1 MKHPFLLIFLAIFGL
16 SSSVHAE
23 APIAKKSDFTWN
35 DNQEY
40 KIFDK
45 VRFVNGDF
53 IEVAEGKVSGQRLK
67 ENCELKRLEVKREA
81 PRSLLFISNAC
92 DAIVHIRA
100 AYPDAKNAK
109 LAVVTTNCGGTICH
123 GYSDHFIVFM
133 GDSGINIAR
142 IGTSFIGPKNKPTK
156 YEFGFDGQRL
166 SNALVSNFYDGS
178 ENELGDLIAST
189 RVFIKQGDFVDLRF
203 NKKFLNLVGEH
214 PDVAMGDRDVRSLLV
229 STIKPERFRS
239 FRSAMSGPG
248 SSSVHNGRFLVMNAC
263 MKSNC
268 PFEFGSVVIDG
279 FTGAMHVL
287 RFSPDENIF
296 DQASS
301 HSVNEKIDA
310 DWLDAIDTQEKYQLS
325 IKNGRI
331 RAKKN

>member
-1 MKHPFLLIFLAIFGL
+1 MKNLLQLILFAIFGL
-16 SSSVHAE
+16 FSSVHAE
-23 APIAKKSDFTWN
+23 TLAGKKSDFTWS

-40 KIFDK
+40 KVLDK

-53 IEVAEGKVSGQRLK
+53 IEVAEGKVLGRQLK
-67 ENCELKRLEVKREA
+67 ENCELQRLEVKRET
-81 PRSLLFISNAC
+81 PRSLLFVSSAC
-92 DAIVHIRA
+92 DSIVHIRA

-109 LAVVTTNCGGTICH
+109 LAIVTTNCGGTICH
-123 GYSDHFIVFM
+123 GFSEYFIAFI
-133 GDSGINIAR
+133 GEPGIRITK
-142 IGTSFIGPKNKPTK
+142 IGTSFIGPKNKSTK
-156 YEFGFDGQRL
+156 YEFGFDGQKL
-166 SNALVSNFYDGS
+166 STGLVSNFYDGS
-178 ENELGDLIAST
+178 ENGLGDLIAST
-189 RVFIKQGDFVDLRF
+189 RIFIKQGYFVDPRF

-214 PDVAMGDRDVRSLLV
+214 PDVAMGDRAVRSLLV
-229 STIKPERFRS
+229 SKIKPERFRA

-248 SSSVHNGRFLVMNAC
+248 SSGVQNGRFLVMNAC

-287 RFSPDENIF
+287 RFNPDENIF
-296 DQASS
+296 DYASS
-301 HSVNEKIDA
+301 HSVNEKID
-310 DWLDAIDTQEKYQLS
+310 DEWLEAIDTQEKYQLS

>member
-1 MKHPFLLIFLAIFGL
+1 MKNLLLLSLVPIFGFF
-16 SSSVHAE
+16 SSVHAE
-23 APIAKKSDFTWN
+23 TLVAKKFDFTWN

-40 KIFDK
+40 KVFDK
-45 VRFVNGDF
+45 VRFANGDF
-53 IEVAEGKVSGQRLK
+53 IEVAEGKVLSQRLK
-67 ENCELKRLEVKREA
+67 ESCELKRLEIKREA

-123 GYSDHFIVFM
+123 GYSDYFVVFM

-142 IGTSFIGPKNKPTK
+142 LGTSFIGPKNKSTK
-156 YEFGFDGQRL
+156 YEFGFDGPRL

-203 NKKFLNLVGEH
+203 NKNFFNLVGEH

-229 STIKPERFRS
+229 KKIKSERFKT
-239 FRSAMSGPG
+239 FRAAMSGPG
-248 SSSVHNGRFLVMNAC
+248 SSGVHNGRFLVMNAC

-287 RFSPDENIF
+287 RFNPDENIF
-296 DQASS
+296 DYASS
-301 HSVNEKIDA
+301 HSVNEKIDG